1 MPEQIALN
9 CLEALDDGLVLDPF
23 MGTGTTGVV
32 CKSLSRDFIGIELDD
47 TYFNLATER
56 IAETKQN
63 YNYIEQ
69 LL

>member
-23 MGTGTTGVV
+23 MGTGTTGVA
-32 CKSLSRDFIGIELDD
+32 CKSLGRDFIGIELDD
-47 TYFNLATER
+47 TYFGIAKER
-56 IAETKQN
+56 IENTN
-63 YNYIEQ
+63 FIEEI